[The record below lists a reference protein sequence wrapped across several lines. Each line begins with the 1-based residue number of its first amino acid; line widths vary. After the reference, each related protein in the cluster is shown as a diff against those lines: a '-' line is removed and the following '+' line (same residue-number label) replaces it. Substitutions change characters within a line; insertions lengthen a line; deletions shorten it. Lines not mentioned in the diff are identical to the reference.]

1 MDIAKTT
8 AALAVLLL
16 AACGGRPGDSPRE
29 LLPDLDQAPP
39 SAVSVVERNGRERL
53 VFLSAV
59 ENVGAG
65 PLVVSG
71 RRDSSE
77 RDMHAT
83 QLVRRSDGSTTAVP
97 LRARLSFVVSE
108 THRHWHLLGFET
120 YELRTVAGHAL
131 ERDHKTGFCLGDR
144 YDASMS
150 TQLPGEPARAFWTQ
164 ECGRGQTERRRI
176 LEGISP
182 GFGDDYVPLL
192 EGQYVDVTGLA
203 PGRYV
208 LVHRVNSNR
217 DIRESGYANN
227 AASALL
233 ELVRGSG
240 GKPSVSVLRTCP
252 DAPACGSGTSYPAPV
267 YQGKTEE
274 DSRCDACFSSSP
286 SH

>member
-1 MDIAKTT
+1 MGIAKATV
-8 AALAVLLL
+8 ALAALLL
-16 AACGGRPGDSPRE
+16 AACGGRQGSSPSE

-39 SAVSVVERNGRERL
+39 TAISVVERDGRERL

-71 RRDSSE
+71 LRDASQREMS
-77 RDMHAT
+77 AT
-83 QLVRRSDGSTTAVP
+83 QLVRRSDGSTATLP
-97 LRARLSFVVSE
+97 LRARLRFVVSE

-120 YELRTVAGHAL
+120 YELRTVDGQTL
-131 ERDHKTGFCLGDR
+131 GRDQKTGFCLGDR

-150 TQLPGEPARAFWTQ
+150 TRLPGEPARAFWTQ

-192 EGQYVDVTGLA
+192 EGQYIDVTGLA

-208 LVHRVNSNR
+208 LVHRVNSDR
-217 DIRESGYANN
+217 DIRESDYANN

-233 ELVRGSG
+233 ELVQDSA
-240 GKPSVSVLRTCP
+240 GKPVVSVVRTCP
-252 DAPACGSGTSYPAPV
+252 DAPTCG
-267 YQGKTEE
+267 
-274 DSRCDACFSSSP
+274 
-286 SH
+286 

>member
-1 MDIAKTT
+1 MAIAKAT

-16 AACGGRPGDSPRE
+16 AGCGGRHGAPPRE

-39 SAVSVVERNGRERL
+39 AAISVVDRDGRGRL

-71 RRDSSE
+71 RRTAAE
-77 RDMHAT
+77 QDMHAI
-83 QLVRRSDGSTTAVP
+83 QLVRRSDKSTETVP
-97 LRARLSFVVSE
+97 LRARLRFVVSE

-120 YELRTVAGHAL
+120 YELRTVAGRTL
-131 ERDHKTGFCLGDR
+131 GRDHKTGFCLGDR
-144 YDASMS
+144 YDSQKS
-150 TQLPGEPARAFWTQ
+150 TRLPGEPPRAVWTQ
-164 ECGRGQTERRRI
+164 ECGRGQTQRRRI

-192 EGQYVDVTGLA
+192 EGQYIDVTGLA

-208 LVHRVNSNR
+208 LVHRVNADR
-217 DIRESGYANN
+217 DIRESSYANN

-233 ELVRGSG
+233 ELARNPG
-240 GKPSVSVLRTCP
+240 GEPSINVIRICR
-252 DAPACGSGTSYPAPV
+252 DAPTCG
-267 YQGKTEE
+267 
-274 DSRCDACFSSSP
+274 
-286 SH
+286 